1 MKKPYTQVGRPRMV
15 TVPLPQDSQEI
26 GFVLHVSAKTFQYD
40 RYPESAIPRRAK
52 RATVRANPREFTASR
67 EVYAGW
73 PHRSTGGYPQA
84 PFSAN
89 GAGKVEWGEKI
100 PMNPFLVAAVSAVTT
115 TAPGFTFNEILGN
128 LHGLWATLSL
138 AFFGAAIVL
147 LAILPKY
154 PEVLRWLRGV
164 LWVLLADVV
173 VLTLNGLWLYIPYRA
188 KGGARDAI
196 LESARPWVHQVLFE
210 HKEFVAYAPWL
221 LVVSAI
227 GIVLVYG
234 AALAKP
240 EQSLM
245 RRTALWSVVVAM
257 VLILVV
263 SAEAVV
269 VTKFAPVT

>member
-1 MKKPYTQVGRPRMV
+1 MEAEKN
-15 TVPLPQDSQEI
+15 TVS
-26 GFVLHVSAKTFQYD
+26 
-40 RYPESAIPRRAK
+40 
-52 RATVRANPREFTASR
+52 
-67 EVYAGW
+67 
-73 PHRSTGGYPQA
+73 
-84 PFSAN
+84 
-89 GAGKVEWGEKI
+89 
-100 PMNPFLVAAVSAVTT
+100 PFLVATALASAVTT

-138 AFFGAAIVL
+138 AFFGSAIVL

-154 PEVLRWLRGV
+154 PDVLRWLKGV
-164 LWVLLADVV
+164 LWALLADVV
-173 VLTLNGLWLYIPYRA
+173 ILTLNGLWLYIPYRA

-196 LESARPWVHQVLFE
+196 LESARPWVHRVLFE

-221 LVVSAI
+221 LIVAAI

-234 AALAKP
+234 RELAKP

-245 RRTALWSVVVAM
+245 RRTALWSVVLAM